1 MAHKMRTRRRARREK
16 SPLLRLP
23 TDLLRKIASHT
34 VSPAVVVAVG
44 KFAPERAA
52 LRKGTDEA
60 ERSRFGGIGMTVREA
75 EHELRTRYRHILDES
90 SLASREAA
98 GRAFSRRN
106 IVRTD
111 ERHPD
116 APANRDDWV
125 LDGEY
130 DPRRVFVPFR
140 FMRTL
145 IAYGAKL
152 SRECIPLHYV
162 AGCPSAGSVDVARLL
177 LAAGADI
184 DAECE
189 PDDGAGTCAL
199 AWCIEAR
206 PARAAKYELALFLI
220 EEGCDVVKADAGY
233 LVASGADLLRNL
245 EDEPLTPANQRLI
258 DLIKSALNVEESTYE
273 AAFEVAQQRLD
284 AHRDA
289 FYARMNAYTRH
300 IPWY

>member
-52 LRKGTDEA
+52 LRKGTDAA

-75 EHELRTRYRHILDES
+75 EHELRTRYRNIVDES

-177 LAAGADI
+177 LAEI
-184 DAECE
+184 QHEH
-189 PDDGAGTCAL
+189 
-199 AWCIEAR
+199 
-206 PARAAKYELALFLI
+206 
-220 EEGCDVVKADAGY
+220 
-233 LVASGADLLRNL
+233 VA
-245 EDEPLTPANQRLI
+245 
-258 DLIKSALNVEESTYE
+258 
-273 AAFEVAQQRLD
+273 
-284 AHRDA
+284 
-289 FYARMNAYTRH
+289 
-300 IPWY
+300 